1 MPSVAKLVKHETAGP
16 FFVVIVLFVVR
27 GGKPADV
34 LLAVVSAISI
44 DVVTLSSIPIQL
56 VSVSQEAH

>member
-1 MPSVAKLVKHETAGP
+1 MRPTGSS
-16 FFVVIVLFVVR
+16 VVIVVFVVR

-44 DVVTLSSIPIQL
+44 DVVTLASIPIQL
-56 VSVSQEAH
+56 VSVSREAH